1 MSEIQKDVLQIINGE
16 IIPMNEAAILVA
28 QALRNGDLQFL
39 SANDSL
45 LAEAKWGERITRK
58 K

>member
-1 MSEIQKDVLQIINGE
+1 
-16 IIPMNEAAILVA
+16 MNEAAILVA

-45 LAEAKWGERITRK
+45 LAEAKWGERITSK